1 MPLTAPPAAPDAPG
15 TAPSRSDPSTFR
27 TLADAY
33 VTWQSTILHPYHVA
47 FRNWAA
53 TNVTEMD
60 ALQTDVAAK
69 QSTAS
74 TAATNAAT
82 SATNAGTS
90 ETNAATSA
98 TAAATSETNA
108 ATSATAAA
116 SAKTAAETARDSAL
130 TAGRIYADTTAGL
143 AAVASGEYFCVPSS
157 NTYESLILYKDNAG
171 VAEEVKRFPS
181 TQMVD
186 DAFHERFFASQAR
199 AFEDK
204 RTRVFV
210 NRKKQALILYGDGQS
225 NNAAYNTPVSGVVTS
240 TAYEF
245 VGGNAVGE
253 HQFYG
258 ANQAHSVN
266 WDDVASVVP
275 FTTAAVEHPLSG
287 ALTMLEGVFPAI
299 YAHSGA
305 YGGNAILMLSGAAR
319 LANLCAYLHQMCDI
333 ARADGYEPVVAFT
346 FVQGEANMSSFGLIT
361 EEQYYTYGSA
371 RMRQLQR
378 VAAQAMDRPDYKA
391 PIVIHNPAQSQN
403 GADSRAINNALIRIA
418 AETPNAILGSCLNQ
432 WNVNADL
439 IHGTAVGFR
448 QRGEQDGWLLSK
460 FFLEGKIFK
469 GLRMVDAY
477 RVGNLVTVTL
487 NGEAERD
494 ATATF
499 ASSLNATKALAGF
512 EYSHDGTTYVQVS
525 AVTVSG
531 RRAVLTLASDPGAH
545 AGTEEVRLAMQTS
558 PASGTWPQQAAGS
571 QIRSTTER
579 FVSPYDG
586 TTQYVWASPCKL
598 SVR

>member
-1 MPLTAPPAAPDAPG
+1 MPLTAPPAAPTAPG

-27 TLADAY
+27 TLADAF
-33 VTWQSTILHPYHVA
+33 VTWQVG
-47 FRNWAA
+47 FRTWLASYTTWAA
-53 TNVTEMD
+53 THVTEMD

-82 SATNAGTS
+82 SATNA
-90 ETNAATSA
+90 
-98 TAAATSETNA
+98 ATSETNA
-108 ATSATAAA
+108 AASASSAATSAAAVA
-116 SAKTAAETARDSAL
+116 SAQAGAEAARDAAF
-130 TAGRIYADTTAGL
+130 TNADVYADTTAGL
-143 AAVASGEYFCVPSS
+143 AAVASTEQFTVVSS
-157 NTYESLILYKDNAG
+157 DGMELIRYLDNAG
-171 VAEEVKRFPS
+171 VAVEKARTPTSAYVH
-181 TQMVD
+181 

-199 AFEDK
+199 SLEEK
-204 RTRVFV
+204 RTRVF
-210 NRKKQALILYGDGQS
+210 NFRKKYALVLYGDGQS
-225 NNAAYNTPVSGVVTS
+225 NNAAYNTPVSGTVSS

-253 HQFYG
+253 HQFYIP
-258 ANQAHSVN
+258 NSAHSVN

-287 ALTMLEGVFPAI
+287 ALTMLEGVFPKV

-319 LANLCAYLHQMCDI
+319 LANLCAYLHRMCDI

-361 EEQYYTYGSA
+361 EEQYYAYGSA
-371 RMRQLQR
+371 RLRQLQR

-418 AETPNAILGSCLNQ
+418 AETPNAILGGGLNQ

-439 IHGTAVGFR
+439 IHGSAVGFR

-477 RVGNLVTVTL
+477 RSGATVTVTM

-499 ASSLNATKALAGF
+499 GASLNATKALAGF
-512 EYSHDGTTYVQVS
+512 EYTHDGSADIQVT

-545 AGTEEVRLAMQTS
+545 AGTELLRLAMQTS

-598 SVR
+598 AVR